1 MNQGLDYTG
10 KVALV
15 TGAGS
20 GIGRATALAFA
31 AAGASVVAADIDQDA
46 VEGTVKEI
54 EAAGGVATAVR
65 CDVTKGA
72 DLARA
77 VAVAVDTYGGLD
89 AAFNNAGAES
99 SVAGAADVD
108 EDEFDR
114 IHLLNVKGVWLSMK
128 HEIPA
133 MIARGGGAIVN
144 ASSVMGLRGA
154 AGGLVYCS
162 TKHAVAGM
170 TKCAALDYAEAGIRV
185 NATAPGMINTSM
197 MERTAVNMAV
207 PPEAFDAMH
216 PVGRLGQPTEVADAV
231 LWLCSDAAAF
241 LTGVVLPVDGGYTAR

>member
-1 MNQGLDYTG
+1 MSTPDYSG

-20 GIGRATALAFA
+20 GIGRATAGAFA
-31 AAGASVVAADIDQDA
+31 DAGASVVLADIDESALDVA
-46 VEGTVKEI
+46 VKEI
-54 EAAGGVATAVR
+54 EATGGAATGVR
-65 CDVTKGA
+65 CDVTRSA
-72 DLARA
+72 DLVAA
-77 VAVAVDTYGGLD
+77 VATAVDTYGGLD

-114 IHLLNVKGVWLSMK
+114 IHALNVKGVWLSMK

-133 MIARGGGAIVN
+133 MLARGGGAIVN

-154 AGGLVYCS
+154 AGGTVYCS

-185 NATAPGMINTSM
+185 NATAPAFVETGMLT
-197 MERTAVNMAV
+197 RTADMMNLPA
-207 PPEAFDAMH
+207 EAFQAFQ
-216 PVGRLGQPTEVADAV
+216 PVGRAGQPAEVAGAV

-241 LTGVVLPVDGGYTAR
+241 LTGIVLPVDGGYTAR